1 MDLKNAK
8 TIAVVGLS
16 PDPTK
21 ASYRVAKY
29 MQGKGYDIIPINP
42 TVKEVLGTTSYP
54 DLMSLPAGIS
64 IDIVNIFR
72 KSSAVVPIVEQA
84 IKRRAKMIWMQ
95 EDVVN
100 EEAKKMAEEAGL
112 DVEMDSCIM
121 KVHLCQKGR
130 D

>member
-84 IKRRAKMIWMQ
+84 IKRLSMVI
-95 EDVVN
+95 
-100 EEAKKMAEEAGL
+100 
-112 DVEMDSCIM
+112 
-121 KVHLCQKGR
+121 
-130 D
+130 